1 LRGIEKALN
10 SLEGSGIRPV
20 AISADTPEESRELC
34 RKAGLTFPILSDRK
48 AQAIRRYDLLVAA
61 AGEDGRDIAGTAEF
75 LLDSSGTVRWRK
87 MYETKAEQFVDAA
100 KTLAP

>member
-34 RKAGLTFPILSDRK
+34 RKAGLTFPILSDRN
-48 AQAIRRYDLLVAA
+48 AQAIRH
-61 AGEDGRDIAGTAEF
+61 
-75 LLDSSGTVRWRK
+75 
-87 MYETKAEQFVDAA
+87 
-100 KTLAP
+100 

>member
-1 LRGIEKALN
+1 MK

-34 RKAGLTFPILSDRK
+34 RKASLTFPILSDRN
-48 AQAIRRYDLLVAA
+48 ADAIRHYDLLVAGH
-61 AGEDGRDIAGTAEF
+61 GEDGRDIAGTAEF

-87 MYETKAEQFVDAA
+87 MSETNAERFVEAA
-100 KTLAP
+100 KTLN